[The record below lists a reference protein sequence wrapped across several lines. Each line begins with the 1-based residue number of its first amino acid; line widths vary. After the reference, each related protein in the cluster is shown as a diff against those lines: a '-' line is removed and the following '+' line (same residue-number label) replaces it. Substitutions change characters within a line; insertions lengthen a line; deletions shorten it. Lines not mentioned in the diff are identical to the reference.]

1 MKFIFSS
8 AILLSLVFVIG
19 CGSGTQEIDQSI
31 VKQSTDNAKIA
42 RELFDS
48 NGGKWESLT
57 PADKDRLVKA
67 YGNEETAKKVWTTM
81 ANPPNGGGQP
91 GPR

>member
-1 MKFIFSS
+1 MKLKLSSSIIFCY
-8 AILLSLVFVIG
+8 AVLVG
-19 CGSGTQEIDQSI
+19 CGSGTQEVDQSI
-31 VKQSTDNAKIA
+31 VKQSTDNAKVA

-57 PADKDRLVKA
+57 PVDKERLVSA
-67 YGNEETAKKVWTTM
+67 YGSEETAKKVWTTM
-81 ANPPNGGGQP
+81 ANPPTGGSAP